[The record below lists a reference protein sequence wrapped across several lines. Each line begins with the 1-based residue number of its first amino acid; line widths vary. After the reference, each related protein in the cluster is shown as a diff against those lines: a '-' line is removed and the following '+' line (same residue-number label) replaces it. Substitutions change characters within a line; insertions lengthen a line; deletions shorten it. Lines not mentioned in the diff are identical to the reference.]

1 MPTQRFTLIVEG
13 ADLKSEPLIDELFQT
28 GCDDATVGRSD
39 GIQYVDF
46 DREAASLGAA
56 ILSAVRDLE
65 QFDGIHVTRVTDVDP
80 APAVGIA
87 APAEGARQSVG
98 AVGSAEHRLSG
109 FPSSATQ
116 PRSGKGLWLWT
127 DFAHRSRPGSDPKMP
142 PSVPRSTS
150 AWNLITTVPG
160 SLRPDRSAYGRS
172 AISSGSGVA
181 L

>member
-13 ADLKSEPLIDELFQT
+13 ADLQSEPLIDELFQA
-28 GCDDATVGRSD
+28 GCDDATVGRSG

-65 QFDGIHVTRVTDVDP
+65 QLEGIHVTRVTDVDP
-80 APAVGIA
+80 TSAVDIVD
-87 APAEGARQSVG
+87 PAEGTHQSVG
-98 AVGSAEHRLSG
+98 AIASAEHRERGLA
-109 FPSSATQ
+109 SSATQ
-116 PRSGKGLWLWT
+116 PRGGKGLWLWT
-127 DFAHRSRPGSDPKMP
+127 DFAHRSRPRRETHVP
-142 PSVPRSTS
+142 PSIPRSPS

-160 SLRPDRSAYGRS
+160 SLRPAYEPS
-172 AISSGSGVA
+172 PIPSSSSVE